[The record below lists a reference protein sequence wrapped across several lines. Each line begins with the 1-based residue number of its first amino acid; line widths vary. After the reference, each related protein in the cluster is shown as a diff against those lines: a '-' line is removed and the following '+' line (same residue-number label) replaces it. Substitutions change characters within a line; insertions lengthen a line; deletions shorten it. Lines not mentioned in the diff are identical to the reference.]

1 MIDELKTNNEAMPDF
16 DRVWL
21 QTLAEDSRMISY
33 RPTFRKI
40 TGSVTAAILL
50 QQILYRWSNNGC
62 RPFYKYKEV
71 CDADDYRPGDSWC
84 EELAFSRDE
93 FDSALKRI
101 AQKVSRKVPKDTNAL
116 VWYWTMQD
124 RKTWY
129 ELNYSAL
136 RKAAF
141 PIYVERESH
150 DKKTGKA
157 ALDLLYTEITTKNT
171 TKKKKINNNIDPVA
185 PVVVVDSF
193 STSSKEEN
201 LKSKNS
207 PEDDAAL
214 RKRASIQVMRTL
226 IMEVETILPI
236 QWIGLATYLE
246 TLTMKT
252 TYELCKWFWAWQ
264 VLKTSP
270 SSVSGG
276 LYDPGLYERYEKAKQ
291 LYGPTFDNAR
301 SLPARIK
308 AHMKKEEYLELAPD
322 DEDDLKVI
330 LRDRTDDLIKQGSE
344 HEPQEKHEL

>member
-1 MIDELKTNNEAMPDF
+1 MTDEFKTNNEATPDF

-21 QTLAEDSRMISY
+21 ETLAEDSRMISY

-101 AQKVSRKVPKDTNAL
+101 AQKVSRKVPKDTSAL

-129 ELNYSAL
+129 ELNYPAL

-157 ALDLLYTEITTKNT
+157 ALDLLYTEITTKKT
-171 TKKKKINNNIDPVA
+171 TKKNKINNNIEPVE
-185 PVVVVDSF
+185 PVVVVVDS
-193 STSSKEEN
+193 SSPSSKEEN
-201 LKSKNS
+201 STSKNG
-207 PEDDAAL
+207 PENEAMVRRQVSL
-214 RKRASIQVMRTL
+214 QVMRGL
-226 IMEVETILPI
+226 ILEVETMLPI
-236 QWIGLATYLE
+236 QWIGLATYLDA
-246 TLTMKT
+246 LTMKT

-264 VLKTSP
+264 VLKTAP
-270 SSVSGG
+270 SRGG
-276 LYDPGLYERYEKAKQ
+276 LYEPALYERYEKAQK

-322 DEDDLKVI
+322 DEDDLKVL
-330 LRDRTDDLIKQGSE
+330 LRDRTDELLKQE
-344 HEPQEKHEL
+344 RE